1 MNLNNPRLNYILMT
15 SLVFFCA
22 FEYIFTK
29 PILEFAPTITVI
41 WLKYIVGFVTVV
53 CVKII
58 RGGRMPFFIRDIPVF
73 FVLGLFGEAL
83 YYIGGLYALSYIPI
97 ALLTVIIA
105 MSPVLSVV
113 FDRFIYKRKV
123 RFQTIIGVG
132 VSLFGI
138 CLVAGVDTGML
149 ASGRIYGYLLATV
162 PVICANLYNVIAI
175 KITKKYDTFDIA
187 IYIIGATVILCTPYG
202 LSHLP
207 PPEALNATFIMTIVF
222 LGSGVAAFGVFAYV
236 NSLKILGATTSLMF
250 SNFVP
255 VVSVIFS
262 WLLLSE
268 TVLPLQLVGGAIALI
283 GCAAVIWYKGKTEIF
298 NKPAENHTLT

>member
-1 MNLNNPRLNYILMT
+1 MNLNNPRLSYILMT
-15 SLVFFCA
+15 SLVFVCA

-29 PILEFAPTITVI
+29 SILEFAPTITII
-41 WLKYIVGFVTVV
+41 WLKYIVGFVTVI

-58 RGGRMPFFIRDIPVF
+58 RGGRLPFIARDIPVF
-73 FVLGLFGEAL
+73 FLLGLLGEAL
-83 YYIGGLYALSYIPI
+83 YYIGGLYSLSYIPI

-113 FDRFIYKRKV
+113 FDRFIYKRRV

-149 ASGRIYGYLLATV
+149 ANGRIFGYLLAIV
-162 PVICANLYNVIAI
+162 PVICANLYNVVAI
-175 KITKKYDTFDIA
+175 KLTPRYNTFDMA
-187 IYIIGATVILCTPYG
+187 IYVIGATLIMCTPYG

-207 PPEALNATFIMTIVF
+207 PPDALNATFILTIVF
-222 LGSGVAAFGVFAYV
+222 LGSGVAGFGVFVYV
-236 NSLKILGATTSLMF
+236 NSLKVLGATTSLMF

-262 WLLLSE
+262 WLLLNE

-298 NKPAENHTLT
+298 NKPMENHTLT